1 MTLPYF
7 VRKFAIAAVVFC
19 AASAGVFAQKVGYIA
34 SHVIRERF
42 PDAQAAQQRIQ
53 SLEEE
58 WKRELD
64 EMQQKIKALEAE
76 MQKNRLVWSDAE
88 RSEKEALLQKTRKD
102 REDFARRKFSPQG
115 EYDAAVTEILKP
127 VEEKIYAAVQDISS
141 SENYDIVWD
150 KSTQPLVFINPRYDL
165 TVKVM
170 KRLNISVED
179 LEKKQEQAI
188 EENDARNKTK
198 EKEPPAQKRKPRGGS
213 TNPQPQKEDREI
225 VPPTDKKA
233 E

>member
-1 MTLPYF
+1 MKKYLFKSIPVLALF
-7 VRKFAIAAVVFC
+7 LVSVFT
-19 AASAGVFAQKVGYIA
+19 ASAQKVGYIA

-64 EMQQKIKALEAE
+64 EQQQKIKQLELDI
-76 MQKNRLVWSDAE
+76 QKNRLVWSDVE
-88 RSEKEALLQKTRKD
+88 RTEKETLLQKTRKD
-102 REDFARRKFSPQG
+102 REDFARRKFSPKG
-115 EYDAAVTEILKP
+115 EYDAAVLEILKP
-127 VEEKIYAAVQDISS
+127 VEEKIYAAIQEISS
-141 SENYDIVWD
+141 NENYDIVWD

-170 KRLNISVED
+170 KRLNIPVED
-179 LEKKQEQAI
+179 LEKKQEEAI
-188 EENDARNKTK
+188 EENDARNKDR
-198 EKEPPAQKRKPRGGS
+198 EKEDPKKKKKPRGG
-213 TNPQPQKEDREI
+213 TQPKEDRE
-225 VPPTDKKA
+225 VTPPDTKQDKS

>member
-1 MTLPYF
+1 MKKLLFKSIPVLALFLMSTLL
-7 VRKFAIAAVVFC
+7 
-19 AASAGVFAQKVGYIA
+19 ASAQKVGYIA

-64 EMQQKIKALEAE
+64 EQQQKIKNLEQE
-76 MQKNRLVWSDAE
+76 IQKNRLVWSDAE
-88 RSEKEALLQKTRKD
+88 RTEKENLLLKTRKD
-102 REDFARRKFSPQG
+102 REDYARKKFSPKG
-115 EYDAAVTEILKP
+115 EYDVAVLDILKP
-127 VEEKIYAAVQDISS
+127 VEEKIYAAIQEISS
-141 SENYDIVWD
+141 NENYDIVWD

-170 KRLNISVED
+170 KRLNIPVDD

-188 EENDARNKTK
+188 EENDARNKDK
-198 EKEPPAQKRKPRGGS
+198 EKENAAKKKKPRGGS
-213 TNPQPQKEDREI
+213 QPKEDREI
-225 VPPTDKKA
+225 TPPDVQKPKS

>member
-1 MTLPYF
+1 MKLSYIF
-7 VRKFAIAAVVFC
+7 KSLAAILIFFT
-19 AASAGVFAQKVGYIA
+19 ASDVIAQKVGYIA

-64 EMQQKIKALEAE
+64 EQQQKIKQLELDI
-76 MQKNRLVWSDAE
+76 QRNRLVWSDAE
-88 RSEKEALLQKTRKD
+88 RTEKENLLTKTRKD
-102 REDFARRKFSPQG
+102 REAFARQKFSPQG

-127 VEEKIYAAVQDISS
+127 VEEKIYAAIQEISS
-141 SENYDIVWD
+141 NENYDIVWD

-170 KRLNISVED
+170 KRLNIQVDD
-179 LEKKQEQAI
+179 LEKKQEEAI
-188 EENDARNKTK
+188 EQNDARNKEK
-198 EKEPPAQKRKPRGGS
+198 EKEQPKKKKPRGGS
-213 TNPQPQKEDREI
+213 QPKEDRE
-225 VPPTDKKA
+225 VEPADNKESA